1 MSEKD
6 YRVEVKVRNNW
17 LLKKLEEQGYESIAQ
32 FARETK
38 IQQSAISAYITFRE
52 TPKRPGGQWRET
64 FLKIAEALRCLPE
77 DICPPQHLDKGLKK
91 NKASFEADIVE
102 VAGYL
107 SGSFECSK
115 PAIEHIIRRE
125 EEAEI
130 SSILSQR
137 LTPREERV
145 IRLRHGL
152 VPDGRER
159 TLQEVSKEYDVHRVR
174 IRQIEA
180 KALRKLK
187 HLRSRGLLRDMSFAP
202 TDSYAERKNRHYV
215 PEWKLKEQREAE
227 GKKKRDDEALRRPFT
242 YGQMIRC
249 LYGA

>member
-1 MSEKD
+1 MTGKD
-6 YRVEVKVRNNW
+6 YRIEVKVRNNW
-17 LLKKLEEQGYESIAQ
+17 LLKRIEDEGHDTIAA
-32 FARETK
+32 FARASK
-38 IQQSAISAYITFRE
+38 IQQSIISAYITFRE
-52 TPKRPGGQWRET
+52 TPKRPGGQWRES

-91 NKASFEADIVE
+91 NKASFEADVVE

-115 PAIEHIIRRE
+115 PAIENIIRQE
-125 EEAEI
+125 EEKEI
-130 SSILSQR
+130 STILTQR

-145 IRLRHGL
+145 LRLRFGL
-152 VPDGRER
+152 VPDGEVR
-159 TLQEVSKEYDVHRVR
+159 TLQQVAEEYGLIRER

-180 KALRKLK
+180 KAIRKLK
-187 HLRSRGLLRDMSFAP
+187 HPKSSGLLRDMSFAP
-202 TDSYAERKNRHYV
+202 NHNYEERKNRHYV
-215 PEWKLKEQREAE
+215 PEWKRKEKKEEEAM
-227 GKKKRDDEALRRPFT
+227 KKKHEEMLRRPFT